1 MSVIITVAIINPFL
15 LIPAAIGFAVMLRI
29 TKGAMKCMIES
40 SRFELMAY
48 GPINTTFTGIISGL
62 VTFRGYRKFDWYR
75 LQFMKAIEHSA
86 NASFCWSSSN
96 AWITMRL
103 DWICVV
109 FTITT
114 ASVSVLAKD
123 YFNKDMLVVT
133 LTIIVDVISLFSVS
147 VRLFAEVQNI
157 MGCTQRMYE
166 YTLLESEDELT
177 KPIDEKYNKDKS
189 FPSLGE
195 IKFSNVSM
203 KYREGMDLALK
214 NLSFEV
220 QPGMK
225 VGVVGRTGA
234 GKSTILQTLFRL
246 TDCCEGKIEIDGIN
260 NQEVGLHLLRRNISY
275 IPQSPFLIQA
285 SIRENIDPFNDYGD
299 DQIKKC
305 LQEVQLWDHIQKNCE
320 NGLSTMISESNNV
333 LSMGQKQ
340 LLCLSRAIIRKTK
353 ILVLDEA
360 TANIDLE
367 TDNFI

>member
-1 MSVIITVAIINPFL
+1 
-15 LIPAAIGFAVMLRI
+15 
-29 TKGAMKCMIES
+29 
-40 SRFELMAY
+40 
-48 GPINTTFTGIISGL
+48 
-62 VTFRGYRKFDWYR
+62 
-75 LQFMKAIEHSA
+75 
-86 NASFCWSSSN
+86 
-96 AWITMRL
+96 MRL

-220 QPGMK
+220 QAGMK

-285 SIRENIDPFNDYGD
+285 SIRENIDPFNDYDD

-305 LQEVQLWDHIQKNCE
+305 LQEVQLLDHIQKNCE

-360 TANIDLE
+360 TANID
-367 TDNFI
+367 